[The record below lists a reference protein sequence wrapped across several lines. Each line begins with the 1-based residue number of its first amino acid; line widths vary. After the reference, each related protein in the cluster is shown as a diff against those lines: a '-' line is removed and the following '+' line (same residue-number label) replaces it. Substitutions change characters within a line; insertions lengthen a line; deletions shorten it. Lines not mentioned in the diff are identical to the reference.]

1 MSRFADKTVIITG
14 GGSGIGKACAELF
27 ARDGAKVVV
36 ADLAEESA
44 MQVVEQI
51 QRMGGD
57 ALFLQVD
64 TSLWHSVQQLVADTL
79 DAYGSLDIYINN
91 AGVFDGF
98 AKCMDTT
105 DKVWDQVINVNLKG
119 YFHGCRAALPE
130 LIKSGGNIVMTA
142 SIAGLGAG
150 GGGTAYTASKFGTVG
165 LIKQIA
171 CEYADQGVRV
181 NGVAPGGLHTGMT
194 DMYADDE
201 AVAGFIS
208 SRTPLGRWGEPE
220 EVASAI
226 AYLASADAGYVTGS
240 ILSVDGGWRAQ

>member
-1 MSRFADKTVIITG
+1 MSRFANKTVIITG
-14 GGSGIGKACAELF
+14 GGSGIGKACAESF
-27 ARDGAKVVV
+27 ARDGAQVVV
-36 ADLAEESA
+36 ADLAEEGG

-51 QRMGGD
+51 KSLGGD

-64 TSLWHSVQQLVADTL
+64 TSLWHSVEQLVADTL
-79 DAYGSLDIYINN
+79 DAYGSLDVYINN

-98 AKCMDTT
+98 AKCLDTT

-130 LIKSGGNIVMTA
+130 LIKTGGNIVMTA

-194 DMYADDE
+194 DIYADDDT
-201 AVAGFIS
+201 VAGLITD
-208 SRTPLGRWGEPE
+208 RTPLGRWGEPE

-226 AYLASADAGYVTGS
+226 TYLASAEAAYITGS

>member
-1 MSRFADKTVIITG
+1 MSRFADKTVIVTG
-14 GGSGIGKACAELF
+14 GASGIGKASAESF
-27 ARDGAKVVV
+27 AREGARVVV
-36 ADLAEESA
+36 ADLVEEGA

-51 QRMGGD
+51 NQLGGD

-64 TSLWHSVQQLVADTL
+64 TSLWHSVETLVTDTV
-79 DAYGSLDIYINN
+79 DAFGSLDVYVNN

-165 LIKQIA
+165 LIKQVA
-171 CEYADQGVRV
+171 CEYADEGVRV

-194 DMYADDE
+194 ESYAE
-201 AVAGFIS
+201 NEEIS
-208 SRTPLGRWGEPE
+208 GLIKARTPIGRWGEPE

-226 AYLASADAGYVTGS
+226 VYLASADAAYITGS

>member
-1 MSRFADKTVIITG
+1 MSRFADKTVIVTG
-14 GGSGIGKACAELF
+14 GGSGIGRASAALF
-27 ARDGAKVVV
+27 AREGAKVVV
-36 ADLAEESA
+36 ADLAEQGA
-44 MQVVEQI
+44 MQAVEQI
-51 QRMGGD
+51 TALGGD

-64 TSLWHSVQQLVADTL
+64 TSLWHSVETLVADTL
-79 DAYGSLDIYINN
+79 DAYGSLDVYVNN

-98 AKCMDTT
+98 AKCLDTT

-130 LIKSGGNIVMTA
+130 LINSGGNIVMTA

-194 DMYADDE
+194 ETYADDE
-201 AVAGFIS
+201 QINGLIAG
-208 SRTPLGRWGEPE
+208 RTPLGRWGEPE

-226 AYLASADAGYVTGS
+226 AYLASADAGYITGT

>member
-1 MSRFADKTVIITG
+1 MSRFTDKTVIVTG

-36 ADLAEESA
+36 ADLAEEGA

-51 QRMGGD
+51 KQLGGD

-64 TSLWHSVQQLVADTL
+64 TSLWHSVETLVADTL
-79 DAYGSLDIYINN
+79 DAYGSLDVYVNN

-98 AKCMDTT
+98 AKCLDTT
-105 DKVWDQVINVNLKG
+105 DKVWDQVIDVNLKG

-150 GGGTAYTASKFGTVG
+150 GGGTAYTVSKFGTVG
-165 LIKQIA
+165 MIKQIA

-181 NGVAPGGLHTGMT
+181 NGVAPGGISTGMT
-194 DMYADDE
+194 DAYVNDE
-201 AVAGFIS
+201 EIS
-208 SRTPLGRWGEPE
+208 GMISARTPIARWGQPE

-226 AYLASADAGYVTGS
+226 AYLASAEAAYVTGS